1 MTTTP
6 VPSKIGKY
14 DVVGVIGRGGM
25 GVVYQAMDP
34 HLDRKVAIKMI
45 TGQFSENPDMLK
57 RFFREA
63 QSLGSLQHPNIVTV
77 FDLGDFGG
85 NPYFVMEFLEGEGLD
100 SLLAKPGQLN
110 LLEKIGILIQV
121 CNGLGYAHRRGVVHR
136 DIKPANIMIS
146 KDGGV
151 KIFDFGIA
159 HAGQTN
165 VTRTGEVI
173 GTLRYMAPEQVNSK
187 GIDSRTDIFST
198 GVVLYQLMT
207 DHLPF
212 DGENT
217 ASTLMK
223 IVSAPPPP
231 LGDFL
236 SAYPPEMEEILLK
249 ALAKNPNERYS
260 TAEDFA
266 LDLAQLQGQL
276 KEELIGRDLEE
287 VAALIDRGEIY
298 KAQGTLLR
306 VLKIDQQHTRASR
319 LLREVQQRI
328 QRDELSTQ
336 VRGLREWAEEALAD
350 EQFDRALEHVER
362 ALSLDC
368 DNFDLLRLKETIREA
383 AMRAEKLHKA
393 LKAAESAQAEGNLEA
408 AKQAA
413 EAALAM
419 APNDTQARTV
429 HRMIIRDIEE
439 RARQQQ
445 MEGYLQEARQELS
458 SRRFTAALMILK
470 RAEELDPAAP
480 QLHSL
485 MESAVAGQEQERC
498 RRELEALTHEVEE
511 ALNTDDYRTASRKAD
526 EGLARFPNDR
536 TLLKLKGLADRQ
548 RQIEE
553 RKQLVDGLVNESR
566 MLLQAGRHEELK
578 DKLERA
584 LAQLGPDAR
593 LQSLLGEVERQRA
606 AAWNLEQTQ
615 QKAIQTPAAPENPAR
630 SAPPTMPPAINPDP
644 PDAALTAPFN
654 ALHEQRPIGPGEGLT
669 TKVRQ
674 ILRDTTLFG
683 KAPPADN
690 NAADIAPAVASDELQ
705 EAYLPIIER
714 HLAAFVGPLA
724 KVHVNR
730 AATKTTSVLELYTM
744 LSANLQKEED
754 RKAFL
759 ARRAELAG
767 GRGSAAFTKL
777 ATPAVSPSSPPPAD
791 LALPSEITAAAVE
804 QIAKR
809 LAAHLGPIAPV
820 LARREAK
827 CASSLQE
834 FYELLAEHIVN
845 PVDRQRFLKEA
856 GIGKEPPPGLTARR
870 SL

>member
-146 KDGGV
+146 RDGGV

-159 HAGQTN
+159 HAGQSN
-165 VTRTGEVI
+165 VTQTGEVI

-231 LGDFL
+231 LGNFL

-276 KEELIGRDLEE
+276 KEELIGREMEE

-298 KAQGTLLR
+298 TAQGTLLR

-336 VRGLREWAEEALAD
+336 VRGVRERGAEALAD
-350 EQFDRALEHVER
+350 EQ
-362 ALSLDC
+362 C
-368 DNFDLLRLKETIREA
+368 ETA
-383 AMRAEKLHKA
+383 VRAEKLHK
-393 LKAAESAQAEGNLEA
+393 
-408 AKQAA
+408 
-413 EAALAM
+413 
-419 APNDTQARTV
+419 T
-429 HRMIIRDIEE
+429 
-439 RARQQQ
+439 
-445 MEGYLQEARQELS
+445 
-458 SRRFTAALMILK
+458 
-470 RAEELDPAAP
+470 
-480 QLHSL
+480 
-485 MESAVAGQEQERC
+485 
-498 RRELEALTHEVEE
+498 
-511 ALNTDDYRTASRKAD
+511 
-526 EGLARFPNDR
+526 
-536 TLLKLKGLADRQ
+536 
-548 RQIEE
+548 
-553 RKQLVDGLVNESR
+553 
-566 MLLQAGRHEELK
+566 
-578 DKLERA
+578 
-584 LAQLGPDAR
+584 
-593 LQSLLGEVERQRA
+593 
-606 AAWNLEQTQ
+606 
-615 QKAIQTPAAPENPAR
+615 
-630 SAPPTMPPAINPDP
+630 
-644 PDAALTAPFN
+644 
-654 ALHEQRPIGPGEGLT
+654 LHEQRPIGPGEGLT
-669 TKVRQ
+669 NKVRQ

-683 KAPPADN
+683 KAPPADD

-724 KVHVNR
+724 KVHVKR

-827 CASSLQE
+827 RASSLQE

-856 GIGKEPPPGLTARR
+856 GIGKEPPPSLTARR